1 MKLIAAS
8 LLVSVSLFA
17 QATAPQPAAPASP
30 TLMTL
35 PPSTVVAVIDG
46 QKVTA
51 SELQAVI
58 RAVAPA
64 QQEAAMKSPRTFL
77 EQFAL
82 MRRLSSMAEKAG
94 LDQQSPLREQLAYN
108 RMLALAQ
115 AQLRVS
121 EAKIVITPEEAKLFY
136 DGNRDLYT
144 SVRLKVI
151 YIPFSPNPPATQA
164 DGQKKV
170 LSESEAKATAEK
182 VYADLRG
189 GADFVKMVK
198 EHSGDTTSASKDGDF
213 GSLRRSDRVPE
224 EVKAVVF
231 ALKNGEISRPVRQPN
246 GFYIFRAEELSTEP
260 LEKVQ
265 NAIMEQLRQTR
276 MDGLVQD
283 TQKSIDIKVED
294 EALFA
299 PAAPPAPAAAK

>member
-1 MKLIAAS
+1 MKLISAS
-8 LLVSVSLFA
+8 LLVCASLFA
-17 QATAPQPAAPASP
+17 QATAPQPAPASP
-30 TLMTL
+30 TLMTA
-35 PPSTVVAVIDG
+35 PPATVVAVIDG

-51 SELQAVI
+51 SELQAVL

-64 QQEAAMKSPRTFL
+64 QQEAAMKDPRAFL
-77 EQFAL
+77 QQFAL

-121 EAKIVITPEEAKLFY
+121 EAKIVITPEEAKQFY
-136 DGNRDLYT
+136 EGNQDLYT

-151 YIPFSPNPPATQA
+151 YIPFSPNPPATQPE
-164 DGQKKV
+164 GQKKV
-170 LSESEAKATAEK
+170 LSEPEAKATAEK

-198 EHSGDTTSASKDGDF
+198 EFSGDATSASKDGDF
-213 GSLRRSDRVPE
+213 GSLRRSDRIPE
-224 EVKAVVF
+224 DVKAVVF
-231 ALKNGEISRPVRQPN
+231 ALKAGEISRPVRQPN

-265 NAIMEQLRQTR
+265 KAIMEQLRQTR
-276 MDGLVQD
+276 MNSLVQD
-283 TQKSIDIKVED
+283 TQKSIEIKLEN
-294 EALFA
+294 EALLA